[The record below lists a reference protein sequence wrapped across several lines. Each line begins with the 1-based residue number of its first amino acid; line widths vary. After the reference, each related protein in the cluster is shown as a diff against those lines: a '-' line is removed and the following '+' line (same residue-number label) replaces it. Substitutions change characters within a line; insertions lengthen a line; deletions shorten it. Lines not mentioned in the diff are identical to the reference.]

1 MKTERELFET
11 WYRANFEN
19 ADYDNRLNWN
29 DGAYTE
35 PLVNLL
41 YKGWLAS
48 TQADRW
54 VSVDDDIPE
63 EWEDVLVL
71 LDNGEIIVDYL
82 VSGAM
87 FFRCAEEQERTVKF
101 WARFNKFPER
111 REIS

>member
-1 MKTERELFET
+1 MKAERELFET

-19 ADYDNRLNWN
+19 ADHENVFVWN
-29 DGAYTE
+29 DGGYINHD
-35 PLVNLL
+35 VNLL

-54 VSVDDDIPE
+54 VSVDDAIPE